1 MGDQT
6 RNQILVYVY
15 EFWRAEKLSSDQLV
29 LEDFKESK
37 INIHLFLLWY
47 VFGLC
52 MVCVNFSRQFLYKK
66 KSQSFRRPKLNDSA
80 IFLVTLE
87 TWTERTLENQSLK
100 KEWIEFPTFLATQ
113 YIELPAFMSDCQT
126 KNTKLKRKEKLL
138 TKRHGKSAEIL
149 SWWPECHC

>member
-1 MGDQT
+1 MGDET
-6 RNQILVYVY
+6 RNQILVCVWVLASWEA
-15 EFWRAEKLSSDQLV
+15 EFRSTCSWRFQRVKNKHS
-29 LEDFKESK
+29 F
-37 INIHLFLLWY
+37 
-47 VFGLC
+47 VFVMICIWFVHGLC
-52 MVCVNFSRQFLYKK
+52 QFFKAIFIQK

-100 KEWIEFPTFLATQ
+100 KEWIEFPNFLATQ
-113 YIELPAFMSDCQT
+113 YIELPAFMSDCKP